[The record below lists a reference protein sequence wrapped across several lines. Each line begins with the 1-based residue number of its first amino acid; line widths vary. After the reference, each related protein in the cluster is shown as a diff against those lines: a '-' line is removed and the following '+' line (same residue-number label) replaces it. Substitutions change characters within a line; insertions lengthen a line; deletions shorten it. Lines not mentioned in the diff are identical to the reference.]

1 MHSDRA
7 PPWRRAIT
15 RLCDVRDGEFALV
28 GWSWLLVFSLL
39 SAYYVIRPIRDEMGV
54 LGGVQNLQWLFTA
67 TLVAMLALN
76 PAFSALVKRM
86 PRRRFI
92 TIAYLFFAANLV
104 VFAAALAASTSAT
117 EVWIG
122 RIFFVWTS
130 VFNLFV
136 VSVFW
141 ALMVDVFTAEQGKRL
156 FGFLAAGATIG
167 AIVGSSLTASLVQGV
182 GADSL
187 LLVSGALL
195 VAAVGCVRR
204 LSRLSDAMQRAG
216 AGSRDESP
224 IGGSAWAGLT
234 HVVRSPYLLAVCTY
248 MLLFSITSTL
258 LYFLQA
264 GIAAEHFVDRA
275 ARTRFFASIDLAVNS
290 LTLIVQLFV
299 TGRLLRKAG
308 VALTASVLPLLSS
321 IGFAVLALAP
331 TVAVLVAFQVARRV
345 CNFGLARPTR
355 ELFFTV
361 LSRED
366 KYKAKNAID
375 TVVYRAGDQI
385 GSWSYAGLA
394 SLGLGITGIAIV
406 AVPLSVAWLANSYW
420 LGRRQESMARVVP
433 GSARVEA
440 A

>member
-1 MHSDRA
+1 MRSERA
-7 PPWRRAIT
+7 PPWRRALT

-67 TLVAMLALN
+67 TLLAMLALN

-104 VFAAALAASTSAT
+104 VFAAALATSTTAT

-122 RIFFVWTS
+122 RVFFVWTS

-136 VSVFW
+136 ISVFW
-141 ALMVDVFTAEQGKRL
+141 ALMVDVFTPEQGKRL

-167 AIVGSSLTASLVQGV
+167 AIVGSSLTASLVHGI
-182 GADSL
+182 GTGYL
-187 LLVSGALL
+187 LLASAALL
-195 VAAVGCVRR
+195 VAATGCVRR
-204 LSRLSDAMQRAG
+204 LARLSDAMQRS
-216 AGSRDESP
+216 GSGPDEVP
-224 IGGSAWAGLT
+224 IGGSAWAGIT

-264 GIAAEHFVDRA
+264 GIAAEHFIDRV

-290 LTLIVQLFV
+290 LTLVVQLFV

-321 IGFAVLALAP
+321 TGFAVLALLP

-385 GSWSYAGLA
+385 GSWSYALLA

-406 AVPLSVAWLANSYW
+406 AVPLSLAWLANSYW
-420 LGRRQESMARVVP
+420 LGRRQESMAQLLP
-433 GSARVEA
+433 GSARIEPA
-440 A
+440 

>member
-1 MHSDRA
+1 MHSERA
-7 PPWRRAIT
+7 PPWRRALG

-28 GWSWLLVFSLL
+28 GWSWLLVFCLL

-54 LGGVQNLQWLFTA
+54 LGGVNNLQWLFTA
-67 TLVAMLALN
+67 TLLAMLALN
-76 PAFSALVKRM
+76 PAFSALVRRM
-86 PRRRFI
+86 PRGRFI
-92 TIAYLFFAANLV
+92 TITYLFFAANLV
-104 VFAAALAASTSAT
+104 VFAAVLAASTTAT

-122 RIFFVWTS
+122 RVFFVWTS

-182 GADSL
+182 GAAYL
-187 LLVSGALL
+187 LLASATLL
-195 VAAVGCVRR
+195 VAATGCVRR
-204 LSRLSDAMQRAG
+204 LSHLSSAMQRSG
-216 AGSRDESP
+216 AATRDETP

-234 HVVRSPYLLAVCTY
+234 HVVRSPYLLAICTY

-264 GIAAEHFVDRA
+264 GIAAEHFVDRGE
-275 ARTRFFASIDLAVNS
+275 RTRFFASIDLAVNT
-290 LTLIVQLFV
+290 LTLVVQLFV
-299 TGRLLRKAG
+299 TGRLLRLVG
-308 VALTASVLPLLSS
+308 VAVTASVLPLLSTA
-321 IGFAVLALAP
+321 GFAVLATMP
-331 TVAVLVAFQVARRV
+331 TVAVLVAFQVGRRV

-385 GSWSYAGLA
+385 GSWSYALLA
-394 SLGLGITGIAIV
+394 ALGLGMTGIALV
-406 AVPLSVAWLANSYW
+406 AVPLSLAWLANSYW
-420 LGRRQESMARVVP
+420 LGRRQESMARALP
-433 GSARVEA
+433 GAARVEA